1 MLSIHTR
8 TGDNMN
14 RLNIYQNVHK
24 EQTAVSN
31 YFIDEFMAD
40 ANDAQLKIY
49 LFLIRMMSAGLPTSV
64 TDIADKFNYTEKDVL
79 RALMYWE
86 SRQLLSLEYDAA
98 HNLSGIQVLSLDNPY
113 EVHQPAPRIT
123 PVLSFIRPAS
133 MQSGMTAHRPVLA
146 GAAAPVPNPM
156 SAQMSAASSAI
167 STQPMMQAS
176 LAGTGSMV
184 GTASITEYP
193 VQEMKAEP
201 EKPSYTMDDLKNFK
215 SNEEAQ
221 QLLFAAEQYIGRQLT
236 RSDMETILFLYD
248 RLGFSADL
256 IDYLIQHCVERGKKD
271 FRYMEKVAL
280 SWAEQGITTPKQA
293 GLASKKYDKTVYTIM
308 KSLGKNTAPAPKELE
323 YINKWTNEYG
333 FLLDVIQ
340 EACDKTVMTTD
351 SHRFAYADGILS
363 KWYRAGVHHKSDIAA
378 LDASYQRPVKQTQ
391 NTGNN
396 TSNKFNRFAQNTYD
410 FDQLE
415 QNILSN

>member
-1 MLSIHTR
+1 
-8 TGDNMN
+8 MN
-14 RLNIYQNVHK
+14 RLNIYQNIHK
-24 EQTAVSN
+24 EQTVVSN
-31 YFIDEFMAD
+31 CFIDDYMAE

-49 LFLIRMMSAGLPTSV
+49 LFLIRMMSANLPTSV

-86 SRQLLSLEYDAA
+86 SRQLLALEYDAA

-113 EVHQPAPRIT
+113 EQVRTAPRIT

-133 MQSGMTAHRPVLA
+133 MQSGMTAPRPM
-146 GAAAPVPNPM
+146 AAASAM
-156 SAQMSAASSAI
+156 SAQNPITARMNAAPA
-167 STQPMMQAS
+167 QMQAS
-176 LAGTGSMV
+176 ST
-184 GTASITEYP
+184 GTATITEYP
-193 VQEMKAEP
+193 TRELSSQP

-215 SNEEAQ
+215 NNDEVQ
-221 QLLFAAEQYIGRQLT
+221 QLLFVTEQYLGRQLT
-236 RSDMETILFLYD
+236 RGDMETILFLYD

-256 IDYLIQHCVERGKKD
+256 IDYLVQHCVERGKKD

-280 SWAEQGITTPKQA
+280 SWAEQGITDPKQA
-293 GLASKKYDKTVYTIM
+293 QLASKKYDKTVYTIM
-308 KSLGKNTAPAPKELE
+308 KSLGKNSAPAPKELE
-323 YINKWTNEYG
+323 YIQKWTKEYG
-333 FLLDVIQ
+333 FMLDVIQ

-363 KWYRAGVHHKSDIAA
+363 KWYQAGVHHKADIAA
-378 LDASYQRPVKQTQ
+378 LDASYQRPAKPAA
-391 NTGNN
+391 NN
-396 TSNKFNRFAQNTYD
+396 SNSGNKFNRFAQNSYD

>member
-1 MLSIHTR
+1 
-8 TGDNMN
+8 MN
-14 RLNIYQNVHK
+14 RLNIYQNIHK

-31 YFIDEFMAD
+31 CFIDDYMAE

-49 LFLIRMMSAGLPTSV
+49 LFLIRMMSANLPTSV

-86 SRQLLSLEYDAA
+86 SRQLLALEYDAA

-113 EVHQPAPRIT
+113 EQVRTAPRIT

-133 MQSGMTAHRPVLA
+133 MQSGMTAPRPM
-146 GAAAPVPNPM
+146 AAASAM
-156 SAQMSAASSAI
+156 SAQN
-167 STQPMMQAS
+167 PMTARMNAVPAQMQAS
-176 LAGTGSMV
+176 ST
-184 GTASITEYP
+184 GTATITEYP
-193 VQEMKAEP
+193 TRELSSQP

-215 SNEEAQ
+215 NNDEVQ
-221 QLLFAAEQYIGRQLT
+221 QLLFVTEQYLGRQLT
-236 RSDMETILFLYD
+236 RGDMETILFLYD

-256 IDYLIQHCVERGKKD
+256 IDYLVQHCVERGKKD

-280 SWAEQGITTPKQA
+280 SWAEQGITDPKQA
-293 GLASKKYDKTVYTIM
+293 QLASKKYDKTVYTIM
-308 KSLGKNTAPAPKELE
+308 KSLGKNSAPAPKELE
-323 YINKWTNEYG
+323 YIQKWTKEYG
-333 FLLDVIQ
+333 FMLDVIQ

-363 KWYRAGVHHKSDIAA
+363 KWYQAGVHHKADIAA
-378 LDASYQRPVKQTQ
+378 LDASYQRPAKPAA
-391 NTGNN
+391 NN
-396 TSNKFNRFAQNTYD
+396 SNSGNKFNRFAQNNYD

>member
-1 MLSIHTR
+1 
-8 TGDNMN
+8 MN
-14 RLNIYQNVHK
+14 RLNIYQNIHK
-24 EQTAVSN
+24 EQTVVSN
-31 YFIDEFMAD
+31 CFIDDYMAE

-49 LFLIRMMSAGLPTSV
+49 LFLIRMMSANLPTSV

-86 SRQLLSLEYDAA
+86 SRQLLALEYDAA

-113 EVHQPAPRIT
+113 EQVRTAPRIT

-133 MQSGMTAHRPVLA
+133 MQSGMTAPRPM
-146 GAAAPVPNPM
+146 AAASAM
-156 SAQMSAASSAI
+156 SAQNPMTARMNAAPA
-167 STQPMMQAS
+167 QMQAS
-176 LAGTGSMV
+176 ST
-184 GTASITEYP
+184 GTATITEYP
-193 VQEMKAEP
+193 TRELSSQP

-215 SNEEAQ
+215 NNAEAQ
-221 QLLFAAEQYIGRQLT
+221 QLLFVTEQYLGRQLT

-256 IDYLIQHCVERGKKD
+256 IDYLVQHCVERGKKD

-280 SWAEQGITTPKQA
+280 SWAEQGITDPKQA
-293 GLASKKYDKTVYTIM
+293 QLASKKYDKTVYTIM
-308 KSLGKNTAPAPKELE
+308 KSLGKNSAPAPKELE
-323 YINKWTNEYG
+323 YIQKWTKEYG
-333 FLLDVIQ
+333 FMLDVIQ

-363 KWYRAGVHHKSDIAA
+363 KWYQAGVHHKADIAA
-378 LDASYQRPVKQTQ
+378 LDASYQRPAKPAA
-391 NTGNN
+391 NN
-396 TSNKFNRFAQNTYD
+396 SNSGNKFNRFAQNSYD